1 MDTTDSLPFKQQLKH
16 IEAFVFDND
25 GVFTNGTVFLMPGG
39 EQVRTASTRDGY
51 AVQHATKCGLR
62 IAMISG
68 GRSEEVVRRMNGLGV
83 TEVIMG
89 ASEKLGEFEKLCQ
102 RWGLEPEQ
110 ICYMGDDIPD
120 YEVMRHVG
128 LPVCP
133 MDAAH
138 EISEFAQYISPRKGG
153 EGCVRDV
160 IEKVLRLHDY
170 WLDYDRQHHATE
182 TELE

>member
-51 AVQHATKCGLR
+51 AVQHATKCGMR

-89 ASEKLGEFEKLCQ
+89 ASEKLAEFKQLCQ
-102 RWGLEPEQ
+102 RWGLKPEQ

-120 YEVMRHVG
+120 
-128 LPVCP
+128 LPVLAAAGLACCP
-133 MDAAH
+133 QDAAP
-138 EISEFAQYISPRKGG
+138 EVRSASKYVSPIPGG
-153 EGCVRDV
+153 AGCVRDV
-160 IEKVLRLHDY
+160 LEQAMKVKGL
-170 WLDYDRQHHATE
+170 WMNDRAHAW
-182 TELE
+182 

>member
-51 AVQHATKCGLR
+51 AVQHATKCGMR

-89 ASEKLGEFEKLCQ
+89 ASEKLGEFKQLCQ

-120 YEVMRHVG
+120 
-128 LPVCP
+128 LPVLAAAGLACCP
-133 MDAAH
+133 QDAAP
-138 EISEFAQYISPRKGG
+138 EVRSASKYVSPIPGG
-153 EGCVRDV
+153 AGCVRDV
-160 IEKVLRLHDY
+160 LEQAMKVKGL
-170 WLDYDRQHHATE
+170 WMNDRAHAW
-182 TELE
+182 

>member
-102 RWGLEPEQ
+102 RWGLKPEQ

-120 YEVMRHVG
+120 
-128 LPVCP
+128 LPVLAAAGLACCP
-133 MDAAH
+133 QDAAP
-138 EISEFAQYISPRKGG
+138 EVRSASNYVSPVPGG
-153 EGCVRDV
+153 AGCVRDV
-160 IEKVLRLHDY
+160 LEQAMKVKGL
-170 WLDYDRQHHATE
+170 WMNDRAHAW
-182 TELE
+182 

>member
-1 MDTTDSLPFKQQLKH
+1 MGTTDSLPFKQQLKH

-51 AVQHATKCGLR
+51 AVQHATKCGMR

-68 GRSEEVVRRMNGLGV
+68 GHSKEVVRRMNGLGV

-102 RWGLEPEQ
+102 RWGLGPEQ
-110 ICYMGDDIPD
+110 VCYMGDDIPD
-120 YEVMRHVG
+120 
-128 LPVCP
+128 LPVLAAAGLACCP
-133 MDAAH
+133 HDAAP
-138 EISEFAQYISPRKGG
+138 EVRSASNYVSPVPGG
-153 EGCVRDV
+153 AGCVRDV
-160 IEKVLRLHDY
+160 LEQAMKVKGLWMNDLA
-170 WLDYDRQHHATE
+170 HAW
-182 TELE
+182 